1 MEWKRPTIGLIV
13 AAGAA
18 LSGCATPVAN
28 YSVDVK
34 QFSRPPINSVSTVS
48 VGDEMLA
55 QGSTADQDGL
65 QLQSSVQVSWA
76 YTLSSGF
83 YPKVGNDNESA
94 FYSFM
99 FQSSPVPGLG
109 VLNKNLLSDPPK
121 AIKTNLDGSK
131 VCVVTVFNL
140 YACNGGARGELV
152 KRPIS
157 SENAFQQTLIYN
169 GRVGDKINI
178 GYREFYG
185 STARPA
191 FNNNVEY
198 DLSTSDTIAYRG
210 ARVKII
216 KADNSSITYE
226 VLSNFNIHTGP

>member
-1 MEWKRPTIGLIV
+1 MKIHWAMIGLV
-13 AAGAA
+13 GTLAGG
-18 LSGCATPVAN
+18 LTGCATPVAN
-28 YSVDVK
+28 YSVEVK
-34 QFSRPPINSVSTVS
+34 QFSRPPVHSTSTVS

-65 QLQSSVQVSWA
+65 QLQTTVHVSWA
-76 YTLSSGF
+76 YTLSPGF
-83 YPKVGNDNESA
+83 YAKTGSDTENA
-94 FYSFM
+94 YYSFM
-99 FQSSPVPGLG
+99 FQSSSVPGLG
-109 VLNKNLLSDPPK
+109 VLTKNPLSDPPQSV
-121 AIKTNLDGSK
+121 KTNLDGSK

-140 YACNGGARGELV
+140 YVCDAGARGELT
-152 KRPIS
+152 KRSIS
-157 SENAFQQTLIYN
+157 SDNAFQQTLIYN

-198 DLSTSDTIAYRG
+198 DLATSDTIAYRG
-210 ARVKII
+210 ATLKII

-226 VLSNFNIHTGP
+226 VLSNFNVSK